1 MGNCLMN
8 EEFLIEPTGI
18 NSSIELRYLLEK
30 FGFYQGRFI
39 GDFPRSWRKDVYQHM
54 SSLPDLEQKRMRSA
68 MEENKACLVPSGQPY
83 QSALTWQENAHQQI
97 EQKKF
102 AGIIAANANQ
112 WNYPTTED
120 MEQDYLKG
128 GHDIRI
134 LASSNN
140 YTKITRR
147 LLQLSHEIVLVD
159 PYLKLDRNGCEQVLN
174 NFLTIAQQGKC
185 RSLVIW
191 ARHEKACMTTEQSYL
206 RMLKEKYQGKLK
218 EGSQIIVK
226 LVNDHASSQKM
237 HARLMLSTLG
247 GFRFDH
253 GFSEFDED
261 RYVDVAIIDRK
272 THNDYC
278 RWYLDPG
285 SPNDFE
291 IVEEHVV

>member
-1 MGNCLMN
+1 MN
-8 EEFLIEPTGI
+8 EEFLVEPAGF
-18 NSSIELRYLLEK
+18 NSALELKYVLEK
-30 FGFYQGRFI
+30 FGFFQGRFI
-39 GDFPRSWRKDVYQHM
+39 GQFPKGWKKQIYENM
-54 SSLPDLEQKRMRSA
+54 GKLPDLEQARIRNLLEK
-68 MEENKACLVPSGQPY
+68 NQDCLVPLGQIFDSTSPW
-83 QSALTWQENAHQQI
+83 LKNAHQQV
-97 EQKKF
+97 EQQNF
-102 AGIIAANANQ
+102 VGIIAANANQ
-112 WNYPTTED
+112 WNYPTAED
-120 MEQDYLKG
+120 MDQDYLKG

-191 ARHEKACMTTEQSYL
+191 ARHEKACMSTETAYL

-226 LVNDHASSQKM
+226 LVNDHDSSQKM

-261 RYVDVAIIDRK
+261 RYVDVAIIDKK
-272 THNDYC
+272 THDHYC

-285 SPNDFE
+285 SPNDFK
-291 IVEEHVV
+291 IVEEHVI